1 MTPEE
6 LLFFASKPAMLPVYQ
21 ALRHQLLTAHPE
33 VGIRVTKTQISF
45 QNRYLFAV
53 ASFQRVPGCPREH
66 LLVTFGL
73 GAPIHNPRIAVVTEV
88 SPRRWTHH
96 VVVTAPEELDEE
108 LMDWLE
114 EAYQFALIKGR
125 GKARP

>member
-6 LLFFASKPAMLPVYQ
+6 LLFFAPHPALLPVYE
-21 ALRHQLLTAHPE
+21 ALRQRLLAAHPE

-45 QNRYLFAV
+45 RSRFIFGV
-53 ASFQRVPGCPREH
+53 VSFQRVPGYPREH

-73 GAPIHNPRIAVVTEV
+73 GAPLHHPRIALATEA

-96 VVVTAPEELDEE
+96 VVVTTPEELDGE
-108 LMDWLE
+108 LMGWLE

>member
-1 MTPEE
+1 M
-6 LLFFASKPAMLPVYQ
+6 
-21 ALRHQLLTAHPE
+21 
-33 VGIRVTKTQISF
+33 
-45 QNRYLFAV
+45 
-53 ASFQRVPGCPREH
+53 
-66 LLVTFGL
+66 
-73 GAPIHNPRIAVVTEV
+73 VTEV